1 MVTALVDTSVVVDIL
16 RGYPAAQVWYQNQ
29 QDLGVSRAVWLEIL
43 EGVQNRKAQSDA
55 LKLLRRFQIEEI
67 VTADV
72 VWATERL
79 AQLGLSHN
87 VDAFDCMIAAV
98 NQRLQLPL
106 YTRNLKHFVPLIGT
120 LSMKPY

>member
-1 MVTALVDTSVVVDIL
+1 MVTALVDTSVIVDLL
-16 RGYPAAQVWYQNQ
+16 RGYPAAQAWYQAQ

-43 EGVQNRKAQSDA
+43 EGVQNRKAQADA

-79 AQLGLSHN
+79 GQLGLSHS
-87 VDAFDCMIAAV
+87 VDAFDCMIAGV

-106 YTRNLKHFVPLIGT
+106 YTRNLKHFVPLIGS
-120 LSMKPY
+120 LSMRPY